1 MLPIICNFSKTLT
14 MKGLMFRNS
23 YLTFHNESLNTDK
36 RPSAN
41 NNNAPGSAN
50 ERERLGRGGPR
61 PYVRNSGVC
70 YPFGFNITLNT
81 IKKQVIPV
89 GFHNFSK
96 SFRPNMATIR
106 VLSLGTKC
114 TVCGQMWC
122 NQIMEKTVVWCCGI
136 LLSQKYLQKMHSESA
151 KK

>member
-50 ERERLGRGGPR
+50 ERERLGRGGSR

-81 IKKQVIPV
+81 IEKQVIPV
-89 GFHNFSK
+89 GFHNFLNRSDPIWLPSEYYLWALNALYADK
-96 SFRPNMATIR
+96 CDAIR
-106 VLSLGTKC
+106 
-114 TVCGQMWC
+114 
-122 NQIMEKTVVWCCGI
+122 
-136 LLSQKYLQKMHSESA
+136 
-151 KK
+151 